1 MVKREDILKFLKA
14 LDEHNVQNRDF
25 DGDVV
30 PGKSVELRKEYCAAY
45 LEMFADLDIQIWETT
60 ARLVIDR
67 KKPWP
72 TLCEMIN
79 YVSIVENAYKEKQEA
94 LSAMEPVQ
102 PAEDQPKEVVDSEP
116 KSKKERFQRM
126 FELAKEGKYKEAS
139 EIVGDGF
146 SKKVKEYTKLVYPD
160 ADEQWCEA
168 NYSALRNLTSQQ
180 EICNHCGGVGSCRTK
195 GYRQSGEINKR
206 TGMLDVVMKPCMVR
220 KVEGA
225 ENVSL

>member
-30 PGKSVELRKEYCAAY
+30 QGKSVELRKEYCAAY

-60 ARLVIDR
+60 ARLVIER

-102 PAEDQPKEVVDSEP
+102 PVEEQPKRKRGRP
-116 KSKKERFQRM
+116 KKV
-126 FELAKEGKYKEAS
+126 ELAKEGKYKEAS
-139 EIVGDGF
+139 KIVGDGF
-146 SKKVKEYTKLVYPD
+146 SKKIKEYAKLVYPD

-180 EICNHCGGVGSCRTK
+180 DICNHCGGVGTCRTN
-195 GYRQSGEINKR
+195 GYRQSGEINKI